1 MNIGRGGEGVGEVG
15 VIFGR
20 LFIYII
26 VIIIF
31 DQGNNGN
38 YYYYCYIIITS
49 CYIIIAS
56 PLVINLYCNNYI
68 ILITNL

>member
-1 MNIGRGGEGVGEVG
+1 MGEVG

-26 VIIIF
+26 VIKIF

-56 PLVINLYCNNYI
+56 PSGYKF
-68 ILITNL
+68 IL